1 MSTEA
6 LNDGNKLK
14 HAVDM
19 LGIIALRADQL
30 ERLCDETQSNIT
42 NRPEDRA
49 EASRTAF
56 LALSLARQIGFIADT
71 AAKQHGGFTIQ
82 EHPENWIT
90 PNLAIS
96 TSSTGGAV

>member
-1 MSTEA
+1 MNTET

-14 HAVDM
+14 HAADM
-19 LGIIALRADQL
+19 LGIIALLADQL
-30 ERLCDETQSNIT
+30 ERLCDDTQGNIT
-42 NRPEDRA
+42 SNPEDRA

-56 LALSLARQIGFIADT
+56 LALTMARQIGFIADT
-71 AAKQHGGFTIQ
+71 AAKQHGGLTIQ

-96 TSSTGGAV
+96 TSSAGGAA